1 MSVENTTVK
10 YVNLISKDEKQVN
23 NEEIQN
29 AVETA
34 RIETDHAYLSATKVL
49 SDRKRMLSATLS
61 SRIFNP
67 QNVIIAQRK
76 VKEAQEDVN
85 DLLALKSMF

>member
-1 MSVENTTVK
+1 MSVENTTMK

-34 RIETDHAYLSATKVL
+34 RIETDHAYLSASKVL
-49 SDRKRMLSATLS
+49 SDRKRSLNAAIS
-61 SRIFNP
+61 SRSFNP

-76 VKEAQEDVN
+76 VKEAQQDVD
-85 DLLALKSMF
+85 DLMALKSMF